1 MVIFDI
7 PENASRER
15 DQLRRL
21 LLLNDFKKLQAS
33 VYISPYQINRE
44 AINYLKETGLIK
56 YIRFARVDELDDD
69 KDLKKK
75 FNLFAT

>member
-7 PENASRER
+7 PQDASKER

-21 LLLNDFKKLQAS
+21 LLINDFCKLQAS
-33 VYISPYQINRE
+33 VYISPYPINRE
-44 AINYLKETGLIK
+44 AIDYLKETGLIK
-56 YIRFARVDELDDD
+56 YIRFARIDELDED

-75 FNLFAT
+75 FNF